1 MRAWRVWTW
10 SHRVTAALFL
20 ALLVVGSSPDLAFVR
35 GSTTATSY
43 FSLIPFTDPLA
54 ALESVLAGGQLT
66 TDMVL
71 GVGLLLAVT
80 LALGPVFCGWLCP
93 LGLVLDLNQELRR
106 LGQRLL
112 RGKRSPPPATVSGPG
127 LPRGLKFMVLGSLL
141 GVAMVGRLPVFSA
154 VSPIHTITR
163 AAVFGA
169 DVALLSVWLL
179 MVVEW
184 FLPRTWCRS
193 LCPLGALYSVI
204 GRRSLLALRIDPHRA
219 GQSRCQRCEVAC
231 PMGIAV
237 MTDFTLRSAS
247 RVDHPDCNR
256 CGTCLDACPRSV
268 LRLGFGHTD
277 MAHDSLDKT
286 KPPGGVTI
294 NGEQS
299 SGEASLQAPARSRA
313 PAP

>member
-1 MRAWRVWTW
+1 MRAWRRWTW
-10 SHRVTAALFL
+10 SHRITAALFL
-20 ALLVVGSSPDLAFVR
+20 ALLVVGSSPDLAWVR

-43 FSLIPFTDPLA
+43 FSVIPFTDPLA
-54 ALESVLAGGQLT
+54 ALESVLAGAQLT
-66 TDMVL
+66 ADMVL
-71 GVGLLLAVT
+71 GLGLVLVLT

-106 LGQRLL
+106 VGQWLL
-112 RGKRSPPPATVSGPG
+112 RGKHRPAPAVVSGPG
-127 LPRGLKFMVLGSLL
+127 LPRGLKYLVLGALL

-154 VSPIHTITR
+154 VSPIHVITR

-169 DVALLSVWLL
+169 DVALFSVLLL
-179 MVVEW
+179 MIVEW
-184 FLPRTWCRS
+184 FLPRAWCRS

-231 PMGIAV
+231 PMGIPV
-237 MTDFTLRSAS
+237 MTDYTLRSAS

-268 LRLGFGHTD
+268 LRLGFWHTHKEKAGPD
-277 MAHDSLDKT
+277 TAKHQGS
-286 KPPGGVTI
+286 VT
-294 NGEQS
+294 NDGDPSSREAPLQS
-299 SGEASLQAPARSRA
+299 PARFRA
-313 PAP
+313 PSR